1 MNKIRELDGVSDKE
15 DGYIVT
21 YQIII
26 TFFSVELNRKS
37 PNIPHCIRG
46 TLTSCHCGEPHKD
59 GSLVIRILQEFSL
72 SVIVHWLINLEVTE
86 GSGTLSMHYPLGNT
100 LPIEVRDLLNELEV
114 LQKSRTALAYGK
126 RIIVVVNWIT
136 LTSGHIFA
144 YICPISF

>member
-72 SVIVHWLINLEVTE
+72 SVIVPVSYTHLRAHETDSYLVCRLLLE
-86 GSGTLSMHYPLGNT
+86 
-100 LPIEVRDLLNELEV
+100 
-114 LQKSRTALAYGK
+114 
-126 RIIVVVNWIT
+126 
-136 LTSGHIFA
+136 
-144 YICPISF
+144 